1 VPSSRELALAT
12 APRRCIIMTANH
24 ENVLPSAQSLGSG
37 SVGSGPRTLREW
49 LLRVSLNDWIVLA
62 YLGMLNVAV
71 LSSGGHGPERDRA
84 ILQVAAL
91 FLVFAT
97 VVVGLIRGG
106 VLTHSIGSPLA
117 FRLCHYGSIQLTYFF
132 MRGFLPIVNP
142 GTLDRELHALGVTLF
157 GVEPALALE
166 PWITSGTTEW
176 FAFFYYGYFFVL
188 ALHVIP
194 IIFFSRHPRILSEFA
209 LGLLLVLSVGQ
220 SLYLIVP
227 GYGPASLPAMFDR
240 ELPAGVWWNLV
251 KELVASAGA
260 QKDIFPSIHTA
271 APTFI
276 LLFSFHNRAHLPY
289 RFTWP
294 LVGFYSFNIIIATM
308 FLRWHW
314 LVDIIAGLMLAL
326 CAYLGGVVGTRW
338 ETEHRRRLG
347 LPPAWPEWPSGSAA
361 TQPEVRVRH

>member
-1 VPSSRELALAT
+1 
-12 APRRCIIMTANH
+12 MTANH
-24 ENVLPSAQSLGSG
+24 ENVFSSPRASSSSRAGAS
-37 SVGSGPRTLREW
+37 PRTLREW

-62 YLGMLNVAV
+62 YLALLNVAV
-71 LSSGGHGPERDRA
+71 LSSEGHGPGRDRA
-84 ILQVAAL
+84 ILEVAGL
-91 FLVFAT
+91 FIVFAT

-106 VLTHSIGSPLA
+106 VLSHPIGSPLA

-142 GTLDRELHALGVTLF
+142 GTLDRELHELGLRLF
-157 GVEPALALE
+157 GIEPALALE
-166 PWITSGTTEW
+166 HWITSGTTEW

-188 ALHVIP
+188 GLHVIP

-209 LGLLLVLSVGQ
+209 LGLLLVLAEGQ
-220 SLYLIVP
+220 SLYLVVP
-227 GYGPASLPAMFDR
+227 GYGPASLPALFSR
-240 ELPAGVWWNLV
+240 QLPPGVWWNLV
-251 KELVASAGA
+251 KQLVASAGA

-294 LVGFYSFNIIIATM
+294 LVGFYSFNIIVATM

-314 LVDIIAGLMLAL
+314 LVDIVAGLVLAL
-326 CAYLGGVVGTRW
+326 CAYLGAVAGTRW

-347 LPPAWPEWPSGSAA
+347 LPPAWPEWPTFTSADGGKSAA
-361 TQPEVRVRH
+361 

>member
-1 VPSSRELALAT
+1 
-12 APRRCIIMTANH
+12 MTGNH
-24 ENVLPSAQSLGSG
+24 ENVLSSTAGAVDSG
-37 SVGSGPRTLREW
+37 RGAASPRTLREW
-49 LLRVSLNDWIVLA
+49 LVRVSLNDWIVLA
-62 YLGMLNVAV
+62 YLSVLNVAV
-71 LSSGGHGPERDRA
+71 LCSDGHGPERDRA
-84 ILQVAAL
+84 ILEVAAL
-91 FLVFAT
+91 LVVFAT

-106 VLTHSIGSPLA
+106 VLTHPVWSPLA

-142 GTLDRELHALGVTLF
+142 GSLDRELHELGMTLF

-166 PWITSGTTEW
+166 PWISSATTEW

-188 ALHVIP
+188 GLHVIP

-227 GYGPASLPAMFDR
+227 GYGPASLPALFEHD
-240 ELPAGVWWNLV
+240 LPPGVWWNLV
-251 KELVASAGA
+251 KQLVASAGA

-294 LVGFYSFNIIIATM
+294 LVGFYSFNIIVATM

-314 LVDIIAGLMLAL
+314 LVDIVAGLTLAL
-326 CAYLGGVVGTRW
+326 FAYLGAVAGTRW
-338 ETEHRRRLG
+338 ETAHRRRLG
-347 LPPAWPEWPSGSAA
+347 LPPAWPAWTSTGTVSSTSAA
-361 TQPEVRVRH
+361 R

>member
-1 VPSSRELALAT
+1 
-12 APRRCIIMTANH
+12 MMANH
-24 ENVLPSAQSLGSG
+24 ENVLSSSADAIAAARAA
-37 SVGSGPRTLREW
+37 SGPRTLREW
-49 LLRVSLNDWIVLA
+49 LSRVSLNDWIVLG
-62 YLGMLNVAV
+62 YLGVLNVAV
-71 LSSGGHGPERDRA
+71 LASEGHGPGRDRA

-91 FLVFAT
+91 FAVFAT

-106 VLTHSIGSPLA
+106 VLTHPIGSPLA

-142 GTLDRELHALGVTLF
+142 RSLDRELHELGLTLF
-157 GVEPALALE
+157 GVEPALAFE

-188 ALHVIP
+188 GLHVIP

-227 GYGPASLPAMFDR
+227 GYGPPALPSLFNR
-240 ELPAGVWWNLV
+240 ELPPGIWWNLV

-294 LVGFYSFNIIIATM
+294 LVGFFSFNIIIATM

-314 LVDIIAGLMLAL
+314 LVDIVAGLILAL
-326 CAYLGGVVGTRW
+326 CAYLGGVAGTRW
-338 ETEHRRRLG
+338 EMDHRRRLG
-347 LPPAWPEWPSGSAA
+347 LPPAWPEWPSAPGAHGSE
-361 TQPEVRVRH
+361 PSG